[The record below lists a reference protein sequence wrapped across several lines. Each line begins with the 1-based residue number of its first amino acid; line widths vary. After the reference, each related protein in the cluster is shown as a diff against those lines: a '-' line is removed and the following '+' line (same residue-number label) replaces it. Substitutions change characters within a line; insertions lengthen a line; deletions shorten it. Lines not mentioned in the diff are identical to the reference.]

1 MLKMER
7 TGVVF
12 FKIQKDGIYKFD
24 EITSLQVFNGD
35 KVSVT
40 INGMTIAP
48 SESKILIIS
57 DSTYSNFEMN
67 VQFEL
72 GRTVSTLL
80 DVIYKKII
88 KCST

>member
-12 FKIQKDGIYKFD
+12 FKIRKDGIYKFD

-35 KVSVT
+35 KVGVT
-40 INGMTIAP
+40 VNGIKIAP
-48 SESKILIIS
+48 NENKSLIIS
-57 DSTYSNFEMN
+57 DNTWSDFEMN
-67 VQFEL
+67 VQFDL
-72 GRTVSTLL
+72 GRTVGTLL